1 MVHESTMIKRNP
13 NLFLTGWFPLAQNLG
28 IALVKFPCNTRKT
41 STETPGPLGQTDKA
55 FSPWMKLR
63 EET

>member
-13 NLFLTGWFPLAQNLG
+13 NLFLTGRFPLAQNLG
-28 IALVKFPCNTRKT
+28 IALAKNTLHDHPQNINGNA
-41 STETPGPLGQTDKA
+41 EPLV
-55 FSPWMKLR
+55 FSPWMKYR